1 MNMKKQTTR
10 TNPDIPIIYE
20 DNHLLVI
27 DKPAGV
33 LSQEDHTGDPD
44 VLTLCKKYIKKKYNK
59 PGDVWMGLVHR
70 LDRPVSGVMV
80 LARTSK
86 AASRLSEQIR
96 NNKMDKTYWA
106 MVEGMTPPSATL
118 VHYLEKDNRSNNV
131 SAYKKPRGKAKES
144 KLSFETIKQNANYSL
159 VEIDLFTGRPHQIRV
174 QMAKEGHSLWGDYRY
189 GEEGNKDGKE
199 MGLRAVRL
207 TIEHPTLKKKMT
219 FEASVPNLQPWN
231 FFEY

>member
-1 MNMKKQTTR
+1 MKKKQSTR
-10 TNPDIPIIYE
+10 TNPDIRIIYE

-44 VLTLCKKYIKKKYNK
+44 VLTLCRKYIKKKYNK
-59 PGDVWMGLVHR
+59 
-70 LDRPVSGVMV
+70 PVSGVMV

-96 NNKMDKTYWA
+96 KNRMAKTYWA
-106 MVEGMTPPSATL
+106 MVEGMTPPDATL
-118 VHYLEKDNRSNNV
+118 THYLEKNTRSNNV

-144 KLSFETIKQNANYSL
+144 KLSFKTIKQNTNYSL

-174 QMAKEGHSLWGDYRY
+174 QMAKEGHPLWGDYRY
-189 GEEGNKDGKE
+189 GEEDSKDGKE

-207 TIEHPTLKKKMT
+207 SMEHPTLKKKMT
-219 FEASVPNLQPWN
+219 FEADVPNLQPWN

>member
-106 MVEGMTPPSATL
+106 MVEGMTPPSDTL

-174 QMAKEGHSLWGDYRY
+174 QMAKEGHPLWGDYRY

-199 MGLRAVRL
+199 MGLRAVGL

-219 FEASVPNLQPWN
+219 FNADVPNLQPWN

>member
-1 MNMKKQTTR
+1 MKKKTSTR

-27 DKPAGV
+27 DKPSGV

-44 VLTLCKKYIKKKYNK
+44 VLTLCKKYVKKKYNK

-80 LARTSK
+80 LAKTSK

-96 NNKMDKTYWA
+96 KNNMDKTYWA
-106 MVEGMTPPSATL
+106 MVEGMTPPSETL
-118 VHYLEKDNRSNNV
+118 VHYLEKDKRSNNV
-131 SAYKKPRGKAKES
+131 SAYNKPRGKAKES
-144 KLSFETIKQNANYSL
+144 KLSFETLKQNSKFSL
-159 VEIDLFTGRPHQIRV
+159 VEIDLYTGRPHQIRV
-174 QMAKEGHSLWGDYRY
+174 QLAKVGHPLWGDYRY
-189 GEEGNKDGKE
+189 GEEGSKDGKE

-207 TIEHPTLKKKMT
+207 TIKHPTKKEKMT
-219 FEASVPNLQPWN
+219 FEADVPNMQPWN

>member
-106 MVEGMTPPSATL
+106 MVEGLAPPSATL
-118 VHYLEKDNRSNNV
+118 IHYLEKDNRSNNV

-174 QMAKEGHSLWGDYRY
+174 QMAKEGHPLWGDYRY

-207 TIEHPTLKKKMT
+207 TIEHPTKKEKMT
-219 FEASVPNLQPWN
+219 FNADVPNLQPWN

>member
-1 MNMKKQTTR
+1 MKKKQSTR
-10 TNPDIPIIYE
+10 TNPDIRIIYE

-44 VLTLCKKYIKKKYNK
+44 VLTLCRKYIKKKYNK

-96 NNKMDKTYWA
+96 KNRMAKTYWA
-106 MVEGMTPPSATL
+106 MVEGMTPPDATL
-118 VHYLEKDNRSNNV
+118 THYLEKNTRSNNV

-144 KLSFETIKQNANYSL
+144 KLSFKTIKQNTNYSL
-159 VEIDLFTGRPHQIRV
+159 VEIDLFTGRPHQIQCKWRKKATLFGAITAMGKKTV
-174 QMAKEGHSLWGDYRY
+174 KMVKKWGYELFGYQWNILHSR
-189 GEEGNKDGKE
+189 
-199 MGLRAVRL
+199 
-207 TIEHPTLKKKMT
+207 KK
-219 FEASVPNLQPWN
+219 
-231 FFEY
+231 

>member
-1 MNMKKQTTR
+1 MKKKQTTR

-44 VLTLCKKYIKKKYNK
+44 ILTLCKKYIKKKYNK

-96 NNKMDKTYWA
+96 KNKMDKTYWA
-106 MVEGMTPPSATL
+106 MVEGMTKPSGTL

-131 SAYKKPRGKAKES
+131 SAYNKPRGKAKES
-144 KLSFETIKQNANYSL
+144 KLSFETLKQNANYSL

-174 QMAKEGHSLWGDYRY
+174 QMAKEGYSLWGDYRY
-189 GEEGNKDGKE
+189 GEEDSKDGKD
-199 MGLRAVRL
+199 MGLRAVKL
-207 TIEHPTLKKKMT
+207 SIEHPTLKKKMT
-219 FEASVPNLQPWN
+219 FEADVPNLQPWN
-231 FFEY
+231 FFDY

>member
-1 MNMKKQTTR
+1 MKKQTTR

-106 MVEGMTPPSATL
+106 MVEGLAPPSATL
-118 VHYLEKDNRSNNV
+118 IHYLEKDNRSNNV

-174 QMAKEGHSLWGDYRY
+174 QMAKEGHPLWGDYRY

-207 TIEHPTLKKKMT
+207 TIEHPTKKEKMT
-219 FEASVPNLQPWN
+219 FNADVPNLQPWN

>member
-1 MNMKKQTTR
+1 MKKKLSTR

-27 DKPAGV
+27 DKPSGV
-33 LSQEDHTGDPD
+33 LSQEDRTGDPD
-44 VLTLCKKYIKKKYNK
+44 VLTLCKKYVKKKYNK

-80 LARTSK
+80 LAKTSK

-96 NNKMDKTYWA
+96 KNRMDKTYWA
-106 MVEGMTPPSATL
+106 MVEGMASPNETL
-118 VHYLEKDNRSNNV
+118 IHYLEKDSRSNNV
-131 SAYKKPRGKAKES
+131 SAYNKPRGKAKES
-144 KLSFETIKQNANYSL
+144 KLSFETLKQNSKFSL
-159 VEIDLFTGRPHQIRV
+159 VEIDLFTGRQHQIRV
-174 QMAKEGHSLWGDYRY
+174 QMAKIGHPLWGDYRY
-189 GEEGNKDGKE
+189 GEEGSKDGKE

-207 TIEHPTLKKKMT
+207 TVEHPTKKEKMT
-219 FEASVPNLQPWN
+219 FEADVPNLQPWN

>member
-1 MNMKKQTTR
+1 MKKKQSTR

-44 VLTLCKKYIKKKYNK
+44 VLTLCKRYIKKKYNK

-86 AASRLSEQIR
+86 AASRLSEEIR
-96 NNKMDKTYWA
+96 GNRMDKTYWA
-106 MVEGMTPPSATL
+106 MVEGLTPPSKTL
-118 VHYLEKDNRSNNV
+118 IHYLEKDKRSNNV
-131 SAYKKPRGKAKES
+131 SAYKKPRGKAKEA
-144 KLSFETIKQNANYSL
+144 KLSFETLKQNANYSL

-189 GEEGNKDGKE
+189 GEEGSKDGKE

-207 TIEHPTLKKKMT
+207 SIKHPTLDKKMT

-231 FFEY
+231 FFDY